1 MASKGL
7 KMLENIIRKEVEAY
21 LRETKIKFK
30 RKQMNELESASSAA
44 DEEKA
49 AKLQQDKAKLDQQI
63 AGISQKKA
71 ALQKQIDAIEKK

>member
-1 MASKGL
+1 MSKEEINGNL
-7 KMLENIIRKEVEAY
+7 YSNIKRQFNEAVN
-21 LRETKIKFK
+21 
-30 RKQMNELESASSAA
+30 KQLNELESAIGAA

-63 AGISQKKA
+63 ATLQQKKA

>member
-1 MASKGL
+1 MASKVL
-7 KMLENIIRKEVEAY
+7 QMLEKLIRAEVDNY
-21 LRETKIKFK
+21 LQE
-30 RKQMNELESASSAA
+30 RKKKMKMNELESAAGAA

-63 AGISQKKA
+63 AAIQQKKA